1 MLLDKKTSLCSRLG
15 FNGLEELGS
24 RITRRLIAVGFP
36 VAAYD
41 LDHAKAVERPDPAAE
56 VSRDPISPARSPTQ
70 HCASPCGFT
79 AASKLSCGAQ

>member
-36 VAAYD
+36 VAACG
-41 LDHAKAVERPDPAAE
+41 LDHTKAPRVRPTRAASGATRMGALPLAKAVIVAPHSSDACNM
-56 VSRDPISPARSPTQ
+56 RS
-70 HCASPCGFT
+70 GVN
-79 AASKLSCGAQ
+79 